1 MKFRLGLVQMA
12 PTPGDV
18 EANLSL
24 MDEMVQRAGT
34 TGEQVDLLVFPEL
47 CVTGYSPAYW
57 KRRPT
62 RQDEQAWQ
70 SRVHELAKREG
81 IWIIYGHPSYC
92 MAVNASAKSELA
104 RSLHGDDAH
113 LPLYNAVSL
122 ISPHGLVGTYAKVH
136 LFGNEP
142 ATFARGDAFPVWE
155 TPWGKVAIQICYDLE
170 FPEGARVAALHGA
183 DMLIYPA
190 NNMAPFGEY
199 HRIYTMARAMENAMF
214 VATVNRTGVEGNLQF
229 CGGSCVAHP
238 EGRWLIEAGPAP
250 GLYTCDIHMDDL
262 KCLDESLG
270 YFRHRQP
277 QLYEPLVAK
286 SGGHPAGRGSI

>member
-1 MKFRLGLVQMA
+1 MLSKFRLGLVQMA

-47 CVTGYSPAYW
+47 CADRLFTGVSNNDRT
-57 KRRPT
+57 RRRAGMAEP
-62 RQDEQAWQ
+62 
-70 SRVHELAKREG
+70 SHELAKREG

-190 NNMAPFGEY
+190 NDLAPFGEY
-199 HRIYTMARAMENAMF
+199 APDLTRWRARWEFN
-214 VATVNRTGVEGNLQF
+214 VR
-229 CGGSCVAHP
+229 
-238 EGRWLIEAGPAP
+238 
-250 GLYTCDIHMDDL
+250 CD
-262 KCLDESLG
+262 CESHWG
-270 YFRHRQP
+270 
-277 QLYEPLVAK
+277 
-286 SGGHPAGRGSI
+286 